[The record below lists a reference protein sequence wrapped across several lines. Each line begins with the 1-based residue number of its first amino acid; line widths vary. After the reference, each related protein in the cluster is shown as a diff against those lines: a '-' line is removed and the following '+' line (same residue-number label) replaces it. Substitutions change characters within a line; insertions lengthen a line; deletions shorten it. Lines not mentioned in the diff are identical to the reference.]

1 MAVYNSN
8 SSIFN
13 GKQINNT
20 FLPTYTSSGVD
31 GTEWGWIL
39 QRFRRQS
46 GANAR
51 PNPMYIEGMARISFQ
66 FKGLRC
72 TKTSALDDY
81 LPTEEENN
89 RKWFKNVP
97 NQSHYDKL
105 TEIHHV
111 VSNTKKRRT
120 EADIPR
126 LCPETV
132 HSDGSNRTEGNV

>member
-1 MAVYNSN
+1 MRKRVRRTVHAAYA
-8 SSIFN
+8 
-13 GKQINNT
+13 
-20 FLPTYTSSGVD
+20 
-31 GTEWGWIL
+31 
-39 QRFRRQS
+39 FR
-46 GANAR
+46 GA
-51 PNPMYIEGMARISFQ
+51 IKCVQ

-72 TKTSALDDY
+72 TKTSALNDY

-111 VSNTKKRRT
+111 VSNTKKQRT

-132 HSDGSNRTEGNV
+132 HLDGSNQSEGNV